1 MQPMKSNSAPFAEF
15 AMRII
20 SVGSLFPAQGLSASV
35 LLAALALG
43 GCYQAAGPSAPVA
56 TAPQTP
62 APPNWPK
69 LPDGAGC
76 TKELTHYQTVLDADV
91 GTGNVNRSVYDA
103 IETELVPAANA
114 CAAGKDGEALAMI
127 RSAKLKHGY
136 RA

>member
-1 MQPMKSNSAPFAEF
+1 MRTISIRSMFSASCLP
-15 AMRII
+15 
-20 SVGSLFPAQGLSASV
+20 ASV

-43 GCYQAAGPSAPVA
+43 GCNQTSGSSAPVA
-56 TAPQTP
+56 TAAPQAP

-69 LPDGAGC
+69 LPDGAAC
-76 TKELTHYQTVLDADV
+76 TNELTHYQTVLDADV
-91 GTGNVNRSVYDA
+91 GTGNVNRSVYDE

-114 CAAGKDGEALAMI
+114 CAAGKDGEARSMI